1 MRGERGGA
9 ERNGTE
15 WNGTERDGTERNGT
29 RNGRREIL
37 SSPSVCESDMD
48 ERICAKV
55 REKEGKKGREKK
67 RRWKRRGPGH
77 ANGYAVPLIWKV
89 TSRGTLLRGG
99 LFFVGKIAEL
109 EPIRFPESFPG
120 PTINLATLLITRL

>member
-67 RRWKRRGPGH
+67 RKRWKRPG
-77 ANGYAVPLIWKV
+77 LMV
-89 TSRGTLLRGG
+89 TPFHLYGKLRVEARSCGADY
-99 LFFVGKIAEL
+99 F
-109 EPIRFPESFPG
+109 S
-120 PTINLATLLITRL
+120 